1 MILEN
6 NLVFSLTLSFV
17 ITVIYYFITNDNNNK
32 FQNETEKRN
41 QMILLFGICFI
52 ISFGMKF
59 SICNNKNIKSGE
71 NLLTHNSRPP
81 F

>member
-6 NLVFSLTLSFV
+6 NLVFSLTLSFM
-17 ITVIYYFITNDNNNK
+17 ITVIYYFIINDNK
-32 FQNETEKRN
+32 YQNETEKRN

-59 SICNNKNIKSGE
+59 SICTKNIKSGE

>member
-17 ITVIYYFITNDNNNK
+17 ITVIYYFITNDNK
-32 FQNETEKRN
+32 LQNETEKRN

-59 SICNNKNIKSGE
+59 SITNTKNIKSGE